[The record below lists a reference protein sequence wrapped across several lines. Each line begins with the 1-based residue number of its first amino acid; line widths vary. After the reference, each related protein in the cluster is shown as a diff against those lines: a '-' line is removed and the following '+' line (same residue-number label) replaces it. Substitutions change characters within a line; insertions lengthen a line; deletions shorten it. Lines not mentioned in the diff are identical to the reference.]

1 MNLTL
6 IWQPWNIFLLFSLE
20 SNNLTNYRGGHF
32 KLFTNC
38 HVSWDTLYLKPA
50 NIWCIYSKQILKI
63 KRNTSRLQ
71 ILYKNYVNNEENGHF
86 NSLRL
91 FCYKYLRFLT
101 THHSSNF
108 HFFQTN
114 VVGLGYLKS
123 WSINQRFK
131 PSGSGAYTWICPGG
145 SSAPTAALC
154 TLLIRL

>member
-1 MNLTL
+1 MSHETWQLVNSLECFLPYTVL
-6 IWQPWNIFLLFSLE
+6 IYKNILQFILFKKIFYFCYFLLFSLV
-20 SNNLTNYRGGHF
+20 SNSLTNGSRHF

-114 VVGLGYLKS
+114 VVGLGYLKL
-123 WSINQRFK
+123 WSFNQRF
-131 PSGSGAYTWICPGG
+131 
-145 SSAPTAALC
+145 
-154 TLLIRL
+154 